1 MTDEVLVEHDDGMA
15 IVTINRP
22 EQRKRQESG
31 RSDTVQSTRTVQI
44 ISSVQ
49 SWTLDEEIRKYP
61 ITQFIAH
68 QSFMACKP
76 HKTSIV

>member
-31 RSDTVQSTRTVQI
+31 RSDTVQS
-44 ISSVQ
+44 
-49 SWTLDEEIRKYP
+49 WTLDEEIRKYP

-68 QSFMACKP
+68 ECFMAFKP

>member
-44 ISSVQ
+44 NSSVQ

-68 QSFMACKP
+68 QSFTACNP
-76 HKTSIV
+76 HKTSIF

>member
-68 QSFMACKP
+68 ECFMACNP